1 MKERQAYYDNLKFI
15 LMLFVVFGHFAF
27 EYRNESWMISICNSI
42 YTFHMP
48 VFIFVSGYFSRNI
61 NTQRWIDVWSLLLP
75 YFLLELVHWAYTK
88 FTGLGYGNKSLLTP
102 TYHNW
107 YLLSLFY
114 WRMLIPFFKHFD
126 RKMALSILFALSL
139 LAGWIPQL
147 TDFAASYR
155 SLYFFPVFALGYYS
169 DDISVEIKNQLKYRW
184 LAFLLLALFVSFI
197 FISSVKDKDTAEQ
210 LLYAYAPMY
219 GYYGE
224 TSNLLLR
231 LAALFSGLGCGYLV
245 LHLIP
250 HTQKFYTRLGANTLY
265 IYVLHMFIVWPII
278 RYGIDYSPI
287 STMIIS
293 LISSIIIC
301 FILSQDIVRMI
312 FRPLLD
318 PQFLINKFKT
328 KS

>member
-15 LMLFVVFGHFAF
+15 LMLFVVFGHFSF
-27 EYRNESWMISICNSI
+27 EYRSEPWMISICNSI

-61 NTQRWIDVWSLLLP
+61 KVQRWTDVWSLLLP
-75 YFLLELVHWAYTK
+75 YFLLELVHWA
-88 FTGLGYGNKSLLTP
+88 FTRLTGMGYGNKSLLTP

-114 WRMLIPFFKHFD
+114 WRMLMPFFNKLEK
-126 RKMALSILFALSL
+126 KMALSILFALSL

-155 SLYFFPVFALGYYS
+155 SLFFFPVFALGYYS
-169 DDISVEIKNQLKYRW
+169 DDISAEVKNQLKYRW
-184 LAFLLLALFVSFI
+184 LAFACLALFVLFI
-197 FISSVKDKDTAEQ
+197 FISSIRDKDTAEQ

-219 GYYGE
+219 GYFDD
-224 TSNLLLR
+224 TFNMLLR
-231 LAALFSGLGCGYLV
+231 TAALFSGLGCGYLV

-278 RYGIDYSPI
+278 RYGLPYSPVA
-287 STMIIS
+287 TLLIS
-293 LISSIIIC
+293 LASSVVIC
-301 FILSQDIVRMI
+301 FLLSQDIIRKL

-318 PQFLINKFKT
+318 PSYLISKI
-328 KS
+328 KSKA